1 MPLAPGGRLG
11 PYEIVGPLGAG
22 GMGEVYRARDTKL
35 KRDVALKVLPD
46 SFASDPD
53 RLARFTREAQT
64 LASLNHPNIAH
75 IHGLEESESV
85 TAIVMELVEG
95 DDLSQRIARGAI
107 PLEEALPIAKQIAE
121 ALEAAHEQGII
132 HRDLKPA
139 NIKIRP
145 DGTVKVLDFGLAK
158 ALEPPGEPSA
168 QAMNSPTM
176 TARARLRQ
184 GYGEAGTEMGLILGT
199 AAYMAPEQ
207 AKGRAVDKR
216 ADIWAFGV
224 VLYEMLAG
232 TRPFAGDDVTDVL
245 AAVVRA
251 EPDWTGLPATMPA
264 RIRELL
270 RQCLEKD
277 PKQRIRDMGDV
288 RLMLDERDEPPPV
301 HAPAGKAPF
310 PRRVLLP
317 AAIALFVFAAAALVL
332 SYLTRS
338 QPEVSSVHL
347 SIALPLGEQV
357 TTEPA
362 ISPDGKTIAY
372 AAGRTRETS
381 RLYLRTLDSFAVRA
395 VESSGAAS
403 MPFFSPDGRSVAFF
417 ATGKLWRALVAGGA
431 PIPVASA
438 PQPWGGTWCQD
449 DTIVFVPSLS
459 AGLWRVL
466 AAGGTPVQLTKPDD
480 AAAGYAHAHP
490 QRLPGTDEVLFA
502 VWAKKSYAAVFSPRT
517 GKWREARIGFAVGAS
532 VSPVYAENG
541 YVLASDRVDGVTAA
555 AWNPSATTPSRPET
569 VVVNDVYW
577 IQGNGRKWLNVSANG
592 TAVYVPGSSLKRHLV
607 WVDRHGQITRLP
619 GAVDAIN
626 EAILSRSG
634 LKVARKGKNSQWVVD
649 LISGFGTRIVTD
661 LGTFLGG
668 WLPGDDRIVVS
679 SNKDGDWDLYTVSAN
694 GNSELRPLL
703 KKPFT
708 QHAMAVA
715 PNGSVVYLEVHPVTG
730 SDLWTLAPDGRTTPL
745 VVTPFDERSASVSAD
760 GKYVAYVSDESGRN
774 EVYAIPFSGK
784 GDRVPISIDGGTGPV
799 WSRNSSEL
807 FYRAGDDL
815 MSVQVRST
823 SPLVLGERKKLLD
836 VSAFEPGYFHDFDVS
851 ADGTRFLFIR
861 SEPNARPTS
870 LNVIVNWFPELER
883 LVKK

>member
-1 MPLAPGGRLG
+1 MALAPGARLG
-11 PYEIVGPLGAG
+11 PYEIVAPIGAG

-46 SFASDPD
+46 SFASDTD

-75 IHGLEESESV
+75 IHGLEESEGV

-107 PLEEALPIAKQIAE
+107 LLEEALPIAKQIAE

-139 NIKIRP
+139 NIKIRL

-176 TARARLRQ
+176 TARATQ
-184 GYGEAGTEMGLILGT
+184 MGMILGT

-224 VLYEMLAG
+224 VLYEMLTGRRA
-232 TRPFAGDDVTDVL
+232 FDGDDISEVL
-245 AAVVRA
+245 ASVLKTN
-251 EPDWTGLPATMPA
+251 PDWSAFPAGLPSS
-264 RIRELL
+264 IRRLL

-347 SIALPLGEQV
+347 SIPLPPGEQV

-362 ISPDGKTIAY
+362 ISPDGMTIAY

-395 VESSGAAS
+395 VESSVAAS
-403 MPFFSPDGRSVAFF
+403 TPFFSPDGLSVAFF

-517 GKWREARIGFAVGAS
+517 GKWREATIGFAAGAS

-577 IQGNGRKWLNVSANG
+577 IQGHGRKWLNVSANG

-607 WVDRHGQITRLP
+607 WVDRQGQITQLP

-649 LISGFGTRIVTD
+649 LISGSRTRIVTD

-668 WLPGDDRIVVS
+668 WLPDDDRIVVS

-694 GNSELRPLL
+694 GNSELRLLL

-715 PNGSVVYLEVHPVTG
+715 PNGSLVYLEVHPVTG

-807 FYRAGDDL
+807 FYRAGDNL
-815 MSVQVRST
+815 MSVQIRSM
-823 SPLVLGERKKLLD
+823 SPLVLGDRKNLLD
-836 VSAFEPGYFHDFDVS
+836 VSAFEPAYYHDFDVS
-851 ADGTRFLFIR
+851 ADGRRFLFIR